1 MDDRRS
7 HPRIDFSGRT
17 VVFIGDQQ
25 VVCKGSNLS
34 AGGML
39 LLAPLAAPLGQTLKL
54 ALSLQPSQWV
64 NLEARVVRHAQ
75 ESGAIAWGLE
85 FVRVSSELAAMLAGY
100 VAGRL
105 GVADGGA
112 PAPAPTRSSSAA
124 AARATSPRAP
134 TGPAHPAV
142 PPRKKGDPTAPARPA
157 APRTP
162 TSPGQPK
169 VTVKPP
175 EPEGGGL
182 FSRLKNRISAAWTGG
197 EPAPAPEKKQQPA
210 ATPATTSYALGRG
223 AKPSA
228 QVNPVGPA
236 RGKPGKAGAKQ
247 KDAPLEDVPPAGEV
261 EDVPEDVLPH
271 DDILGDADK
280 ILHGKDRKLHQLYSA
295 ALRDVQ
301 TEPGRDPIKKKRS

>member
-1 MDDRRS
+1 MMAEKRA
-7 HPRIDFSGRT
+7 HPRVDFSGRT

-85 FVRVSSELAAMLAGY
+85 FVRVSGELAAMLAGY

-105 GVADGGA
+105 GPDAGA
-112 PAPAPTRSSSAA
+112 PTAAPTRSSSAA
-124 AARATSPRAP
+124 TARQASLRTP

-142 PPRKKGDPTAPARPA
+142 PARKKGDPTAP
-157 APRTP
+157 RTP
-162 TSPGQPK
+162 TSAGQPK
-169 VTVKPP
+169 VTAKTPPP

-182 FSRLKNRISAAWTGG
+182 FSRLKSRIASAWTGS
-197 EPAPAPEKKQQPA
+197 ETPPPEKQQPP
-210 ATPATTSYALGRG
+210 PAGPPASTSYALGRG
-223 AKPSA
+223 AKPSG
-228 QVNPVGPA
+228 PVQPLAPA
-236 RGKPGKAGAKQ
+236 RGKLVAASKSKSKSKE
-247 KDAPLEDVPPAGEV
+247 KDVEPLEDVPV